1 MLYLVTLQMNLTVQH
16 LSSRVLAHAHEVSVR
31 LVVVAAAAAAAAAAV
46 AAVLVAAAGG
56 CGLLCS

>member
-16 LSSRVLAHAHEVSVR
+16 LSSQVLAHAHEVSVR
-31 LVVVAAAAAAAAAAV
+31 LVVAAAAAAAAV

>member
-16 LSSRVLAHAHEVSVR
+16 LSSQVLAHAHEVSVR
-31 LVVVAAAAAAAAAAV
+31 LVVAAAAAAAV